1 MSRAGPTRDEA
12 FGGRDAGAAPAPDAA
27 QRPAARDGADRL
39 QSTLGNRLVARLAG
53 APPAV
58 QRLAEDERTPEGRAV
73 RRAEAGVRGPGARYP
88 HRERIQA
95 AFGRHALDGLR
106 AHVDADARSAA
117 RELRAR
123 AYTIGRDV
131 AFAEAEPA
139 LHVAAHEAAHFVQQ
153 AAGVRLSGGVG
164 RADDPHE
171 AQAERVAEAV
181 VEGRSAEA
189 ILDRIPTA
197 PAAGSAGVQLL
208 GESAAIKYV
217 HDAGIHRGN
226 RRASIIA
233 TEGRSYAKHGFIV
246 EKLWRDNEFTGPV
259 FAAIEAAHPELKD
272 NASVKK
278 WTNAHAPNLN
288 RYAVEALKAGNCGQ
302 FADVTTSVLIETTE
316 KQWVHKAGLSGKALG
331 DNEVDFDH
339 GFVLTAPE
347 RLPTFVPE
355 DRLPGDSPRLLP
367 DLENQ
372 VEIDKVTVADAWDN
386 ETVVSLRK
394 FVGGANCYDKKL
406 SYADI
411 QILFAFE
418 AQGQEKYDALYP
430 PALRKV
436 IREGALAA
444 HQRNK
449 LKKQYQQDKQTL
461 YERQKELGRGFAKD
475 GGGGIWDTEHDGQIH
490 VSHEDAAR
498 LWEETRAADPWYSSA
513 AVTEAFARWAQDEAG
528 TIDWSR
534 AESARAALSY
544 LVEKGGALRARAYAL
559 IDPAALPAEMSGEQ
573 IWTYTD
579 HQNLRT
585 PEHMSRLVAGLTPRQ
600 LAEIRTHVMGFNWTR
615 HVLPHLTQAQRKELG
630 LDAPAA
636 PPDPK
641 DPVASDT

>member
-1 MSRAGPTRDEA
+1 MVD
-12 FGGRDAGAAPAPDAA
+12 GAA
-27 QRPAARDGADRL
+27 RL
-39 QSTLGNRLVARLAG
+39 QSTLGNRIVARLAG
-53 APPAV
+53 DPPAV

-73 RRAEAGVRGPGARYP
+73 RRAEAGVRGPGTRYP

-117 RELRAR
+117 RELHAR

-131 AFAEAEPA
+131 AFAEAMPA

-153 AAGVRLSGGVG
+153 STGVRLSGGVG

-189 ILDRIPTA
+189 ILDRIPAA

-208 GESAAIKYV
+208 GETAAIKYV

-233 TEGRSYAKHGFIV
+233 TKGRSYAVHGFLV
-246 EKLWRDNEFTGPV
+246 DKLWHDPEFTGPV
-259 FAAIEAAHPELKD
+259 FDAVLAAHPELE
-272 NASVKK
+272 NLAAAKK
-278 WTNAHAPNLN
+278 WVNAHAPNLN

-331 DNEVDFDH
+331 ESGTYFDH

-347 RLPTFVPE
+347 RLPTFVPKDQVQGE
-355 DRLPGDSPRLLP
+355 SPRLPP
-367 DLENQ
+367 DLENR

-394 FVGGANCYDKKL
+394 FVDGVNCYDEKL

-418 AQGQEKYDALYP
+418 AKGQENYDALYP

-436 IREGALAA
+436 IRDGALAA
-444 HQRNK
+444 HKRNK
-449 LKKQYQQDKQTL
+449 LEKQYQRDEQTL
-461 YERQKELGRGFAKD
+461 YERQKELGLGYAKE
-475 GGGGIWDTEHDGQIH
+475 GGGETWDTEHDGRIH

-513 AVTEAFARWAQDEAG
+513 AVTEAFTRWAKDPAA

-534 AESARAALSY
+534 AESARAAFSY
-544 LVEKGGALRARAYAL
+544 LVGKDGALRVRAYAL

-579 HQNLRT
+579 HQDLRT
-585 PEHMSRLVAGLTPRQ
+585 PERMGPLVAGLTPRQ
-600 LAEIRTHVMGFNWTR
+600 LAELRTHVMGFNWTR
-615 HVLPHLTQAQRKELG
+615 HVLPYLTPAQRKELG

-641 DPVASDT
+641 NAAASDT